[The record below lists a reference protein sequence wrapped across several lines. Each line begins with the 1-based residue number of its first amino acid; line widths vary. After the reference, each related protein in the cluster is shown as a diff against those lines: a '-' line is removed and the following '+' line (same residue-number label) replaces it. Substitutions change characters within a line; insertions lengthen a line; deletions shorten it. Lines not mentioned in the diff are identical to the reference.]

1 MVTVYNSSG
10 FSPTLSKPVRMYGHI
25 AKISSIVLSPEFG
38 VAVSC
43 SDDGSVV
50 TWDLHTK
57 NLLNSTNESYGEE
70 IKCALCRSTGD
81 IVTVSKS
88 GIMSLYSIN
97 LKKITEK
104 KVEPR
109 VTALAWTQ
117 CAEGISYSI

>member
-1 MVTVYNSSG
+1 MITVYNSSG
-10 FSPTLSKPVRMYGHI
+10 SSPTLSKPVRIYGHI

-57 NLLNSTNESYGEE
+57 NLLNSTGESYDEE
-70 IKCALCRSTGD
+70 KKCALCRSTGD

-97 LKKITEK
+97 L
-104 KVEPR
+104 R
-109 VTALAWTQ
+109 
-117 CAEGISYSI
+117 